1 MSLNTLENFSKY
13 VELLP
18 PTARRRFI
26 ASDRV
31 NFRKSS
37 PIRSATMNVI
47 NNNTNKIF
55 HDNEQSKETL
65 VFNSTKKN
73 NLVKSL
79 SVTKKSETEEEILP
93 SISNLTLH
101 SSAFPRLR
109 TDELISDAEFVSCQ
123 RNKDSEFTF

>member
-37 PIRSATMNVI
+37 PIRSI